1 MLNLKKRIEILHN
14 ASNDAA
20 VHEACKLA
28 IEKISGSISPITPY
42 SQSNLIKESSYIQ
55 SLINDNIVQGLIESI
70 KHVEE
75 DTVTKFIAVEQR
87 IAGMHNLGV
96 RNAITAV
103 AQDEVATHPSTR
115 YMVEKLTALAEF
127 PEWLVAESAITAL
140 SQFAWS
146 PAINERVND
155 LKKNTATY
163 AEDIKIYKAVYEAK
177 ASKNNY
183 LLTGVEN
190 HVDTYLNDRT
200 ATNRA
205 VLLES
210 LTKFIFDPAVKNL
223 YNVITESAGG
233 FQIKGNSKDAY
244 FEKVF
249 SLVHVNEGSE
259 YFVVHGK
266 PFVKTGDSVSQ
277 LIESG
282 LQNLPAD
289 FLTVSNYL
297 NESNVKVT
305 EGGIKIFA
313 KDKKIEIFED
323 KQSEQIFVKLNEK
336 TVNSQDFSKVYL
348 NSGIFRQNEMAILTA
363 VHKIVENWNS
373 IFELDFVKSIYS
385 HTNPNRRVDIFS
397 AGNTLHINKVDLAM
411 NENIFMQDC
420 NGMQS
425 RNMVLE
431 FMNYDL
437 GNSFTSLLNKDEK
450 HLHELESKKKFYVDS
465 ISRLEA
471 SKAKLDNISDVEVR
485 ESSEV
490 TEMYIAICEELE
502 SLRSQYSSAIGEIKS
517 FTTLTE
523 GVGVNVNDEVEH
535 LKKKQR

>member
-14 ASNDAA
+14 TSNDAA

-42 SQSNLIKESSYIQ
+42 SQSNLINE
-55 SLINDNIVQGLIESI
+55 NIVNMLIESV

-75 DTVTKFIAVEQR
+75 DSVSKFINVEQR

-96 RNAITAV
+96 RSAITALQ
-103 AQDEVATHPSTR
+103 QDEVAKHPSTR
-115 YMVEKLTALAEF
+115 YIVEKLSTLEEY
-127 PEWLVAESAITAL
+127 PEWLVAESAISAL
-140 SQFAWS
+140 NQFAWS
-146 PAINERVND
+146 PAINERINT
-155 LKKNTATY
+155 LKRNTAKY
-163 AEDIKIYKAVYEAK
+163 SEDIKIYKAVYEAK
-177 ASKNNY
+177 ASKNSY
-183 LLTGVEN
+183 LLAGIEPY
-190 HVDTYLNDRT
+190 VDKYLNERS
-200 ATNRA
+200 ATNRVA
-205 VLLES
+205 LLES
-210 LTKFIFDPAVKNL
+210 LTKFIFEPAIKNL
-223 YNVITESAGG
+223 YNVITESANGL
-233 FQIKGNSKDAY
+233 QIKGNSKDAY

-249 SLVHVNEGSE
+249 SLVHVNEGTE

-266 PFVKTGDSVSQ
+266 PFAKTGDSVLQ
-277 LIESG
+277 LTESD
-282 LQNLPAD
+282 LQNLPVD
-289 FLTVSNYL
+289 FVSVSNYL

-305 EGGIKIFA
+305 ESGIKIFA

-323 KQSEQIFVKLNEK
+323 TQSEQIFVKLNEK
-336 TVNSQDFSKVYL
+336 TVSSQDFAKVYL
-348 NSGIFRQNEMAILTA
+348 NSGVFRQNEMAILTA

-385 HTNPNRRVDIFS
+385 HANPNRRVDIFS
-397 AGNTLHINKVDLAM
+397 TGNTLHINKVDLAM
-411 NENIFMQDC
+411 NENIFMQNC

-437 GNSFTSLLNKDEK
+437 GNSFTNLLNKDEK

-471 SKAKLDNISDVEVR
+471 SKAKLDSISDVEVR

-490 TEMYIAICEELE
+490 TEMYNAICEELD
-502 SLRSQYSSAIGEIKS
+502 SLRTHYSDAVREIKR
-517 FTTLTE
+517 FTTLDE

>member
-1 MLNLKKRIEILHN
+1 MLNLKKRIEILHT

-20 VHEACKLA
+20 VHEACRLA

-42 SQSNLIKESSYIQ
+42 SQSNLINE
-55 SLINDNIVQGLIESI
+55 NIVSMLIESI

-75 DTVTKFIAVEQR
+75 TCVGKFIKVEQR

-96 RNAITAV
+96 RSAITALQ
-103 AQDEVATHPSTR
+103 QDEVAKHPSTG
-115 YMVEKLTALAEF
+115 YIVEKLSTLEEY
-127 PEWLVAESAITAL
+127 PEWLVAESAIATL
-140 SQFAWS
+140 NQFSWS
-146 PAINERVND
+146 PAVTERINV
-155 LKKNTATY
+155 LKKNTDKY

-183 LLTGVEN
+183 LLTGIEP
-190 HVDTYLNDRT
+190 HVNSYLNDRT

-210 LTKFIFDPAVKNL
+210 LTKFTFEPAIKNL
-223 YNVITESAGG
+223 YNVVTESASG

-249 SLVHVNEGSE
+249 SLVHVNEGAE

-266 PFVKTGDSVSQ
+266 PFVKTGNSVSQ
-277 LIESG
+277 LTESG
-282 LQNLPAD
+282 LQNLPTD

-305 EGGIKIFA
+305 EGSIKIFA

-323 KQSEQIFVKLNEK
+323 TQSEQIFVKLNEK
-336 TVNSQDFSKVYL
+336 TVSSQDFAKVYL
-348 NSGIFRQNEMAILTA
+348 NSGVFRQDEMAILTA

-385 HTNPNRRVDIFS
+385 HANPNRRVDIFS
-397 AGNTLHINKVDLAM
+397 TGNTLHINKVDLAM

-517 FTTLTE
+517 FTTLSE